1 MSANHTDSSASEKAI
16 SRSLPRPRVR
26 LSQETLSLAAPIC
39 STASPF
45 PSECWTS
52 AYRAGTP
59 VLPIFPDSVRSSH
72 PRDKR
77 DVATYVFKRP
87 LTTPASGPSPQG
99 VSTSALRPGQLLS
112 LRRDPKHDGV
122 LIGSLHEPSGSSQ
135 QIVLFPSTHNV
146 VNRPNGVCLIDFNQF
161 AAKPSDR

>member
-26 LSQETLSLAAPIC
+26 LSEETPSLAAVIW

-52 AYRAGTP
+52 AYRAGIP
-59 VLPIFPDSVRSSH
+59 VLPKFPDSVRSSH
-72 PRDKR
+72 PSDKR
-77 DVATYVFKRP
+77 DVATYVIRRP
-87 LTTPASGPSPQG
+87 LTSPASGPSPPD
-99 VSTSALRPGQLLS
+99 VSTLALRPGQLLS
-112 LRRDPKHDGV
+112 LRRDPKLDGV

-135 QIVLFPSTHNV
+135 QIVLYPSAHNID
-146 VNRPNGVCLIDFNQF
+146 NRSNGACLIDFNQF
-161 AAKPSDR
+161 AAKPSDF